1 MSTVAEQLRQARE
14 GQHLSLSQ
22 VAEITK
28 IRSDHLGALEEGNF
42 EVFPAAV
49 YVRGSV
55 RTYATLLK
63 LELPPLMAAL
73 DAELRQNKGFSDPT
87 ALSQEARGFTDLL
100 MLQLSKMDLKTMVW
114 AVSGVVGLLAI
125 TSGYFIWRHHRSVDP
140 LRDLKPGLYQSNQSL
155 SGQTLPLPAPR
166 R

>member
-1 MSTVAEQLRQARE
+1 MSSVAEQLRKARE
-14 GQHLSLSQ
+14 AQHMDLSQ

-42 EVFPAAV
+42 EVFPAPV

-63 LELPPLMAAL
+63 LDLPPLMAAL
-73 DAELRQNKGFSDPT
+73 DAELRQNKVFSEPT
-87 ALSQEARGFTDLL
+87 PLSQEPRGFTDFL
-100 MLQLSKMDLKTMVW
+100 MFQLSKMDLKKTVW
-114 AVSGVVGLLAI
+114 AASGAVGLLAI

-140 LRDLKPGLYQSNQSL
+140 LKDLKPGLYQSNESL